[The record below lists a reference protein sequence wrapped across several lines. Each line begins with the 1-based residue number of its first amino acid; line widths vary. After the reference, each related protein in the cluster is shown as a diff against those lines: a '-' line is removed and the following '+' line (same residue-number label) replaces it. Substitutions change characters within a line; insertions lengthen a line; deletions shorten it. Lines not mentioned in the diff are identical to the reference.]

1 MMWHNVSKP
10 EPAAPNKQ
18 GGGIMGGKNPN
29 TTSFED
35 TMMVAFLKLKGFT
48 VVPWVCK
55 DDPSDIRVSFDVQG
69 DEKEIEAAV
78 NAFYAN
84 EMIGIQDFCKSFKET
99 KSNMH
104 ALKRVGR
111 S

>member
-1 MMWHNVSKP
+1 MWHNISKLEP
-10 EPAAPNKQ
+10 ENKQ
-18 GGGIMGGKNPN
+18 GGDVMGDKSP
-29 TTSFED
+29 TTSYED
-35 TMMVAFLKLKGFT
+35 TLLVAFLKLKGFT
-48 VVPWVCK
+48 VVPWVCR
-55 DDPSDIRVSFDVQG
+55 DNPSDVRVSFDVQG
-69 DEKEIEAAV
+69 DENEIEAAV

-84 EMIGIQDFCKSFKET
+84 EQIGIQDFCKSFKET

>member
-1 MMWHNVSKP
+1 MWHNLTVPK
-10 EPAAPNKQ
+10 NNQ
-18 GGGIMGGKNPN
+18 GGGSMGGKNPN
-29 TTSFED
+29 TTSYED
-35 TMMVAFLKLKGFT
+35 TMLVAFLKLKGFT
-48 VVPWVCK
+48 VIPYVSR
-55 DDPSDIRVSFDVQG
+55 DDPSDIRVSFDVDG

-84 EMIGIQDFCKSFKET
+84 EQIGIQDFCRAFKET

>member
-1 MMWHNVSKP
+1 MWHNVSVPK
-10 EPAAPNKQ
+10 NNQ
-18 GGGIMGGKNPN
+18 GGGSMGGKNP

-35 TMMVAFLKLKGFT
+35 TMIVAFLKLKGFT

-55 DDPSDIRVSFDVQG
+55 DDPNGIRVSFDVQG

-84 EMIGIQDFCKSFKET
+84 EQIGIQDFCKSFKET

>member
-1 MMWHNVSKP
+1 MWHNLTVPK
-10 EPAAPNKQ
+10 NNQ
-18 GGGIMGGKNPN
+18 GGGSMGGKNPN
-29 TTSFED
+29 TTSYED
-35 TMMVAFLKLKGFT
+35 TMLVAWLKLKGFT
-48 VVPWVCK
+48 VIPYVSR
-55 DDPSDIRVSFDVQG
+55 DDPSDIRVSFDVDG

-84 EMIGIQDFCKSFKET
+84 EQIGIQDFCKSFKET

>member
-1 MMWHNVSKP
+1 MWHNLTVPK
-10 EPAAPNKQ
+10 NNQ
-18 GGGIMGGKNPN
+18 GGGSMGGKNPN
-29 TTSFED
+29 TTSYED
-35 TMMVAFLKLKGFT
+35 TMLVAFLKLKGFT
-48 VVPWVCK
+48 VIPYVSR
-55 DDPSDIRVSFDVQG
+55 DDLSDIRVSFDVDG

-84 EMIGIQDFCKSFKET
+84 EQIGIQDFCKSFKET

>member
-1 MMWHNVSKP
+1 MWHSLTVPAP
-10 EPAAPNKQ
+10 ETQNKQ
-18 GGGIMGGKNPN
+18 GGGSMGGNPK
-29 TTSFED
+29 TTSYED
-35 TMMVAFLKLKGFT
+35 TMLVAFLKLKGFT
-48 VVPWVCK
+48 VIPWVSR

-69 DEKEIEAAV
+69 DEGDIEAAI
-78 NAFYAN
+78 NAFYGN

>member
-1 MMWHNVSKP
+1 MWHNISKP
-10 EPAAPNKQ
+10 APENKQ
-18 GGGIMGGKNPN
+18 GGGSMGGNPK
-29 TTSFED
+29 TTSYED
-35 TMMVAFLKLKGFT
+35 TMLVAFLKLKGFT
-48 VVPWVCK
+48 VIPWVSR
-55 DDPSDIRVSFDVQG
+55 DDPSDIRVTFDVEG
-69 DEKEIEAAV
+69 DEGDIEAAI
-78 NAFYAN
+78 NAFYGN

>member
-1 MMWHNVSKP
+1 MWHNISKP
-10 EPAAPNKQ
+10 APENKQ
-18 GGGIMGGKNPN
+18 GGGSMGGKNPAG
-29 TTSFED
+29 TSYED
-35 TMMVAFLKLKGFT
+35 TMLVAFLKLKGFT
-48 VVPWVCK
+48 VIPWVSR
-55 DDPSDIRVSFDVQG
+55 DDPSDIRVTFDVEG
-69 DEKEIEAAV
+69 DEGDIEAAI
-78 NAFYAN
+78 NAFYGN

>member
-1 MMWHNVSKP
+1 MWHNVSVPK
-10 EPAAPNKQ
+10 NNH
-18 GGGIMGGKNPN
+18 GGGSMGGKNPN
-29 TTSFED
+29 TTSYED
-35 TMMVAFLKLKGFT
+35 TMLVAFLKLKGFT
-48 VVPWVCK
+48 VIPYVSR
-55 DDPSDIRVSFDVQG
+55 DDPSDIRVSFDVDG